1 MMSTLFIKDSMIS
14 SVFMALNGIK
24 KDKMLNLKITTEFQ
38 DVEIEGTPMLFDNEQ
53 FKNTFGVMNK
63 YVSHGPFLDT
73 HKGILVERY
82 ESDVAVV
89 ASDGYTMGIMGI
101 YNIHDTPQWSRRIAS
116 TDAEVALKL
125 VYYFDSDVYLCPEG
139 RTFVSKDGRWAL
151 DSTGTSPMIWKP
163 SVPAGEP
170 VVTGILEGRE
180 LFKILKSLKKYDFVD
195 ITLDGTVLC
204 LGASKHYD
212 SNDTRVE
219 KMRIDDGDIDHAND
233 DFDAVTFNIE
243 YLLRSL
249 CLFEYSKVAMN
260 LYMIKNATG
269 TYPVI
274 MWKWG
279 NEAAIAI
286 GLKQG
291 V

>member
-180 LFKILKSLKKYDFVD
+180 LFKILKGMNKYDLVN
-195 ITLDGTVLC
+195 ITLDGNMIYF
-204 LGASKHYD
+204 GAIKKD
-212 SNDTRVE
+212 DLEDTFTEKVRV
-219 KMRIDDGDIDHAND
+219 DQAVGTLDL
-233 DFDAVTFNIE
+233 VTFNIE

-249 CLFEYSKVAMN
+249 SLFEYSKVSMS
-260 LYMIKNATG
+260 LYIANNSHG

>member
-1 MMSTLFIKDSMIS
+1 MSTLFIKDSMIS

-180 LFKILKSLKKYDFVD
+180 LFKILKGMNKYDLVN
-195 ITLDGTVLC
+195 ITLDGNMIYF
-204 LGASKHYD
+204 GAIKKD
-212 SNDTRVE
+212 DLEDTFTEKVRV
-219 KMRIDDGDIDHAND
+219 DQAVGTLDL
-233 DFDAVTFNIE
+233 VTFNIE

-249 CLFEYSKVAMN
+249 SLFEYSKVSMS
-260 LYMIKNATG
+260 LYIANNSHG